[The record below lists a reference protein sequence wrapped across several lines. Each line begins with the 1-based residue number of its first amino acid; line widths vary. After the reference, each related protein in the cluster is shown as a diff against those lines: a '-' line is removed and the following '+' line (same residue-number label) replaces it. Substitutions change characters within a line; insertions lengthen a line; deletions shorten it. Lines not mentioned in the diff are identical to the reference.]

1 MVTYC
6 KNQAQADAEV
16 AEWLATIPGISK
28 PNDWGN
34 QCTALVQAVVTTLT
48 GRSFAD
54 SLGYGN
60 AIDHIDNAS
69 PEYFVKVW
77 NDPQNPNLLPRVGD
91 IAVYKGAAPLW
102 DGRYY
107 GHTGVVAAFNAAN
120 QTLMQQDGAAP
131 PLVKHADGYYYSA
144 KPAHT
149 GTFAYVGDPFVG
161 DVRGWLRLKFSRV
174 VYTGADKR
182 GYGVVQQV
190 TNPGTTTGPAQGAA
204 IVANKW
210 LPGAV
215 RQEQAHAVTLD
226 KSLPRRATMH
236 ITSDVDPGKVQPTIE
251 GVGAYLVREAY
262 CPHVIWD
269 PFTGRMIQYYPATVG
284 SRALRAWNE
293 DGEKHVQ
300 VEILFSRG
308 ALRQGRQ
315 YWELADTPLVGFEKL
330 IQWLDSLGIPR
341 QWPMG
346 TPPPLGTP
354 GTRSLSV
361 WNSGSGYYGHSQVP
375 DNDHTD
381 PGKFPALD
389 KVPYAANATVGN
401 ANDVLEELV
410 SMTPKQL
417 DDALNGWAARN
428 RGKAGTLPWAVF
440 NNRDRGIN
448 MEKTLADVLGRVKG
462 MAASVLTSPVK
473 RKGIGAG
480 ETVRLADVVA
490 YDKDNNV
497 QDRRG
502 TEQVLVAQKAT
513 TAAMQELTA
522 AVQALVNAQQGNTTT
537 TEGK

>member
-1 MVTYC
+1 MATYC
-6 KNQAQADAEV
+6 TTQAQADAEA
-16 AEWLATIPGISK
+16 AEWLATIPGLSK
-28 PNDWGN
+28 PNAWGN
-34 QCTALVQAVVTTLT
+34 QCSALVQAYVTTLT

-69 PEYFVKVW
+69 TAWFLKVW
-77 NDPQNPNLLPRVGD
+77 NDPGNPNQLPRVGD

-107 GHTGVVAAFNAAN
+107 GHTGVVASFNAAA

-131 PLVKHADGYYYSA
+131 PLVRHSDGYYYSA

-182 GYGVVQQV
+182 GYGIVQKV
-190 TNPGTTTGPAQGAA
+190 TNPGTTTGPGQGAA

-215 RQEQAHAVTLD
+215 RAEQPAAVTLD
-226 KSLPRRATMH
+226 TSLPRRATMH
-236 ITSDVDPGKVQPTIE
+236 ITSDVDPGKVQPTIDAV
-251 GVGAYLVREAY
+251 GGYLVGAGY

-284 SRALRAWNE
+284 ARALRAWNE

-315 YWELADTPLVGFEKL
+315 YWELSDTPLVGFEKL

-354 GTRSLSV
+354 GKRSVSV
-361 WNSGSGYYGHSQVP
+361 WNAGSGYYGHSQVP

-389 KVPYAANATVGN
+389 KVPYAPNALVGTT
-401 ANDVLEELV
+401 NDVLEELM
-410 SMTPKQL
+410 SMTPDQVDKV
-417 DDALNGWAARN
+417 LNGWVDRN
-428 RGKAGTLPWAVF
+428 RRRAGTLPWAAL
-440 NNRDRGIN
+440 NDRDRGVTV
-448 MEKTLADVLGRVKG
+448 EKTLADVLARVKG
-462 MAASVLTSPVK
+462 MPGSVLGSPVR
-473 RKGIGAG
+473 RKGSGAG
-480 ETVRLADVVA
+480 QQVTLADMVA
-490 YDKDNNV
+490 WDKDNN
-497 QDRRG
+497 DRDRNG
-502 TEQVLVAQKAT
+502 TAQVLAAQKAT
-513 TAAMQELTA
+513 TAAVQELAA